1 MYIYREKVLYY
12 TYTTGK
18 WICILLLGRGGITVH
33 INLLIK
39 SIDTFLRE
47 RGLQTLVTESYLYDS
62 GCVPPVQMGKDPP
75 LFSIDDERNGGQVE
89 SKTRLGN
96 RGILISA

>member
-1 MYIYREKVLYY
+1 MLYY

-47 RGLQTLVTESYLYDS
+47 RGLQTLVTDSYLYDS

-75 LFSIDDERNGGQVE
+75 SSLLMMKETVVRSRV
-89 SKTRLGN
+89 RLGLET
-96 RGILISA
+96 GVYP